1 MLGVNLAVIPVSS
14 TKSRCGSTEIQL
26 HHLHSERVVVSPIS
40 APESNWPSA
49 ASCARLSSIA
59 IRSTNCSR
67 HSVQKLNATIRRK
80 YFFLRINTKWDMAW
94 VCGLPIPQPW
104 LHLPP
109 CFPPKSPLV
118 PYGAQATVSAAF
130 YGVFLYRGLQTNKLK
145 SLSANIKFCG
155 GKLNSRCGWLF
166 LDFTSYSC
174 SLPLSTEKPPFSN
187 R

>member
-80 YFFLRINTKWDMAW
+80 YFLLRINTKSDMAW
-94 VCGLPIPQPW
+94 VCGLPLPQPW

-109 CFPPKSPLV
+109 CFPPKSPSSLTV
-118 PYGAQATVSAAF
+118 RRQLLAQ
-130 YGVFLYRGLQTNKLK
+130 R
-145 SLSANIKFCG
+145 
-155 GKLNSRCGWLF
+155 
-166 LDFTSYSC
+166 FTEFFFTAVC
-174 SLPLSTEKPPFSN
+174 KRIN
-187 R
+187 